1 MAVQT
6 VTTNTNVDSLTWRS
20 NDTLVINNG
29 ATVTV
34 NTNQTKS
41 WSGITI
47 TNGTLRIE
55 NTSTSDAI
63 RFVTART
70 SAAAAQA
77 ITPSSGLGK
86 IEIAGNWIEIGEGDG
101 TADKELTIPY
111 TDYVPALWVQT
122 VSGGEDYEIWLNVTG
137 VYGASLAKFID
148 GFDSVGTGARGKFF
162 IQKPNTIQDTI
173 LTLTNST
180 TTNTSRTISVSDTSG
195 IFVGATIT
203 GTNIPNYA
211 VVETI
216 VNGTDL
222 TINLAAT
229 GNASNVTV
237 TIYNPFSQQLLP
249 TVVFG
254 DGINGNILGDGIK
267 VRIPNIMLTSDTST
281 KIQTLSAL
289 LGMTIVMTNGGVI
302 TMDKCLLDEV
312 YVTFTQAQAAS
323 VTNVGF
329 TVPPAITEC
338 YDLEMD
344 GVGYGLP
351 PVRRYYSSGWY
362 QRDIRDLYVPFNV
375 NYINDAIL
383 NNIVIVCNAPTVTAG
398 TAVAPVGVMIFGY
411 SDNVTGSNFRLYR
424 LQQYSGGQTGIAF
437 NAPVTN
443 STFTNIESY
452 GVQPLSMYLSSDNTI
467 TNVTFSNSMFDAI
480 SGRAAGSRFGFDPN
494 TGANFVDGTQYYFK
508 TRTFFTRDR
517 SVYQDSQEFSATPYL
532 GDVTFPPYFTCYCS
546 AQQVVTMNWPE
557 RRPTYNSP
565 SYEIYRDTSFSV
577 TIDDAHKVFG
587 TNTSSVVAF
596 AHGGVKPTV
605 TSATARTITF
615 NVNKTI
621 TGSSGSFITDGFLA
635 GDTLMITGGTSG
647 TAGSKNNGI
656 FTIASV
662 NSATQM
668 TVNEGLF
675 TETAWGSGTGL
686 TVTLTAT
693 HATNKN
699 TITASGGRT
708 LTFNSAKTIIASS
721 GNFIFDGYVIGDV
734 IDISGTTGNN
744 KTATIG
750 AITSTQLTILE
761 TLTTEGTYSANA
773 TLTGRPVV
781 NDTRYYYVLRKYNS
795 VGVYYDSEPQEV
807 WVHNPQIPYTNRLL
821 QSEVLGT
828 TWTTSNATVAS
839 GVCNSP
845 TSLASATVA
854 NQLTADSIT
863 ASSSNGYITQ
873 TVDTT
878 IGQNST
884 FSCFVAC
891 LATEA
896 LPSVSVAGRIRLGTA
911 ETTFNATPAW
921 QRVSVTFT
929 ATGTTHTAQIQVD
942 TNGAKIVVCGA
953 IVNDGDSAK
962 PPYNNT
968 TLVYPNLV
976 DNRFPVL
983 MRPWT
988 ISTGGETVNSGI
1000 EVEFYASNPTG
1011 THFVE
1016 CYCSTTQGFTPSLAN
1031 RINVVTAGVL
1041 STVSLSTNCLRNI
1054 INGVTQVGKSMES
1067 GVTVPLY
1074 IAAGSSNNKF
1084 FDFTLDLGFCLV
1096 TNLIYPAT
1104 MANDNLCHNWDVKG
1118 WRNYT
1123 TTSNA
1128 IYSAANTASGL
1139 ILQNIRLDRSD
1150 IPILNS
1156 LLDVTVKGMAS
1167 AYASPAATATTWT
1180 LGSTTDGIAIAYTAI
1195 YDTIFN
1201 ELYFTATTGC
1211 LNILFNAS
1219 SKAVKPY
1226 TLTNGAKFLNTG
1238 KLALQTAGD
1247 AVTYTWPHKIKG
1259 VTGFANTAPLLNG
1272 LDLGT
1277 TATLLQGLKQEY
1289 SIDGGVNYSDLT
1301 AANLSAETLD
1311 AEVGFEFSIRLTAMA
1326 GMKWSTQ
1333 STSFVLGETINGAT
1347 SGHTAVVDK
1356 IFDLGS
1362 TGTLWL
1368 SSLTGVFTAGET
1380 IRSGV
1385 TTRATNVATNTSFA
1399 LFPSFTSYIDGLQ
1412 IYTLIDQTVLYP
1424 ANVDPMVITILDSAL
1439 APIENARVRV
1449 TATATAGGWTSGDV
1463 MLTGLTNALGQ
1474 LSGDIEATANVSV
1487 LIRARKSTSVPFYKP
1502 SDIPSTFVLGSGLA
1516 TTLVLVLDQ

>member
-1 MAVQT
+1 MAVIT
-6 VTTNTNVDSLTWRS
+6 VTTDSNVDVLTWRS
-20 NDTLVINNG
+20 NDTLTINNG

-55 NTSTSDAI
+55 NTSTTDAI

-70 SAAAAQA
+70 SAALAQA
-77 ITPSSGLGK
+77 ITPASGLGS

-101 TADKELTIPY
+101 RDSKELTIPY
-111 TDYVPALWVQT
+111 TDYVPCLWVQDAPDST
-122 VSGGEDYEIWLNVTG
+122 TYEIWLNVTG
-137 VYGASLAKFID
+137 VYGPSLGKFIE
-148 GFDSVGTGARGKFF
+148 GFESVSTGQRGKFF
-162 IQKPNTIQDTI
+162 IQKPNTVQDTI
-173 LTLTNST
+173 LTLLNST

-222 TINLAAT
+222 TINLACT

-254 DGINGNILGDGIK
+254 DGVNGNVLGDGIK

-289 LGMTIVMTNGGVI
+289 LGMTIVMSSGGII

-312 YVTFTQAQAAS
+312 YVRFTQAQAAT

-338 YDLEMD
+338 YDLTMD
-344 GVGYGLP
+344 GIGYGLS

-362 QRDIRDLYVPFNV
+362 QRDIRDLQIPLNV
-375 NYINDAIL
+375 NYINNAIL
-383 NNIVIVCNAPTVTAG
+383 NNFAIVCNSPTVTAG
-398 TAVAPVGVMIFGY
+398 TAIAPVGIVTLGY
-411 SDNVTGSNFRLYR
+411 SDSVEATNFRLYR

-443 STFTNIESY
+443 STFTNIECY
-452 GVQPLSMYLSSDNTI
+452 GIQPLSIFSSADNI
-467 TNVTFSNSMFDAI
+467 FTNITFSTSMFDAI
-480 SGRAAGSRFGFDPN
+480 SGWAAGSRFGYDPN

-546 AQQVVTMNWPE
+546 SQQVVTMNWPE

-565 SYEIYRDTSFSV
+565 SYEIYRDTSFAV

-587 TNTSSVVAF
+587 TNTSTVVAF
-596 AHGGVKPTV
+596 AHGGVKPTM

-615 NVNKTI
+615 NVAKTI
-621 TGSSGSFITDGFLA
+621 TASSGSFITDGFLA
-635 GDTLMITGGTSG
+635 GDTLMITGGAAG
-647 TAGSKNNGI
+647 TGGSKNCGI

-662 NSATQM
+662 DSATQM

-675 TETAWGSGTGL
+675 TETAWGSGTNL
-686 TVTLTAT
+686 TITLTAT

-699 TITASGGRT
+699 TITASAGRT
-708 LTFNSAKTIIASS
+708 LTFNSAKTIIAGGASP

-734 IDISGTTGNN
+734 IDISGTAAND
-744 KTATIG
+744 KTATIS

-761 TLTTEGTYSANA
+761 TLTTEGTYSADA

-795 VGVYYDSEPQEV
+795 VGVYHDSEPQEV

-821 QSEVLGT
+821 QSEALGT

-839 GVCNSP
+839 GVCNAP
-845 TSLASATVA
+845 TSLCTATVA
-854 NQLTADSIT
+854 NQLVADSIT
-863 ASSSNGYITQ
+863 ATSSNGYITQ

-878 IGQNST
+878 IGQDST

-891 LATEA
+891 LPTEA
-896 LPSVSVAGRIRLGTA
+896 LPSVSVASRIRLGTA
-911 ETTFNATPAW
+911 ETTFNATPTW
-921 QRVSVTFT
+921 QRVSVTFEAT
-929 ATGTTHTAQIQVD
+929 ATTHTAQIQVD
-942 TNGAKIVVCGA
+942 TNGAKIVVAGS
-953 IVNDGDSAK
+953 IVNDGSTPK

-968 TLVYPNLV
+968 TLIYPNLI
-976 DNRFPVL
+976 DNRFPTL

-988 ISTGGETVNSGI
+988 ISTGGETANSGI
-1000 EVEFYASNPTG
+1000 EIAFYASNPTG
-1011 THFVE
+1011 THFTE

-1031 RINVVTAGVL
+1031 RINVISAGVL
-1041 STVSLSTNCLRNI
+1041 SMVSLSTSCLRNVV
-1054 INGVTQVGKSMES
+1054 NEVTQVGKAFEA

-1074 IAAGSSNNKF
+1074 LVIGSSYNKF
-1084 FDFTLDLGFCLV
+1084 YDFSLDLGFV
-1096 TNLIYPAT
+1096 FITNLIYPAT
-1104 MANDNLCHNWDVKG
+1104 MSNDNLCHNWDVSG
-1118 WRNYT
+1118 YRNYT
-1123 TTSNA
+1123 TTSQV
-1128 IYSAANTASGL
+1128 IYTAAAANTASGL
-1139 ILQNIRLDRSD
+1139 TLQNIRLDRSD
-1150 IPILNS
+1150 IPIGNIILN
-1156 LLDVTVKGMAS
+1156 VIIKGMSS

-1180 LGSTTDGIAIAYTAI
+1180 LGGTSDGMAVAYGAV

-1201 ELYFTATTGC
+1201 ELYFTETTGA
-1211 LNILFNAS
+1211 LNINFNAS
-1219 SKAVKPY
+1219 SKASKPY
-1226 TLTNGAKFLNTG
+1226 VLANGAAFLNTG
-1238 KLALQTAGD
+1238 RLALTTAGD
-1247 AVTYTWPHKIKG
+1247 SITYTWPHKIRG
-1259 VTGFANTAPLLNG
+1259 VTGFANTAPLLSG
-1272 LDLGT
+1272 ADLGT

-1289 SIDGGVNYSDLT
+1289 SINGGNYKDLT
-1301 AANLSAETLD
+1301 ATNLSGEVVD
-1311 AEVGFEFSIRLTAMA
+1311 EVVGFDLSIKFTAMA

-1333 STSFVLGETINGAT
+1333 STSFVIGETINGAT
-1347 SGHTAVVDK
+1347 SGHTAVVDAQ
-1356 IFDLGS
+1356 FDLGS

-1368 SSLTGVFTAGET
+1368 SSLSGTFTAGET

-1385 TTRATNVATNTSFA
+1385 TTRATNVATNTSYA
-1399 LFPSFTSYIDGLQ
+1399 LFPSFSSYIDGIQ
-1412 IYTLIDQTVLYP
+1412 IYTTIDQSVLYP
-1424 ANVDPMVITILDSAL
+1424 ISQPTIS
-1439 APIENARVRV
+1439 
-1449 TATATAGGWTSGDV
+1449 
-1463 MLTGLTNALGQ
+1463 LTGLEPHSEVRIYANDMSVIAGIEDIGAGTTFTAVYDYYADVVGYIVIIADHFLVMRIEDVTFGV
-1474 LSGDIEATANVSV
+1474 SGYTAAIQQIIDRQYENP
-1487 LIRARKSTSVPFYKP
+1487 T
-1502 SDIPSTFVLGSGLA
+1502 
-1516 TTLVLVLDQ
+1516 